1 MQYSSQTV
9 AMASERLTLRVFLP
23 NGTFNSVKYNDGT
36 DVKNIIHVVVGR
48 LAAGT
53 REYEACYA
61 MRINHTQSEE
71 TYWLNPDMAISEVS
85 DLYWNI
91 HPATEWRFELRIRF
105 IPRSY
110 RDLLERDRVTFF
122 FLYDQVRTDYMN
134 ELADTIDQDEAIRL
148 GCLEIRRLFKDMPER
163 ALDKKANF
171 EYLEKELG
179 LKRFFPKS
187 VLETVK
193 PKNMRKLIH
202 QNFKDYE
209 SMTEEEC
216 VFKFFELIFRFH
228 RYDQEKFKCAL
239 GKGWSVSVELVIG
252 PDVCISYTTDKGAA
266 PNQLA
271 DFAQVHSIKTSLV
284 EPEKK
289 GSLQLEIF
297 GASETLTITTPSLAI
312 AEDMANLV
320 DGYCKLT
327 HNSTTS
333 LITRPNAFH
342 IFQAGKRRLSASR
355 QSLTKYLQK
364 QWQKFLDSRRALPV
378 PPGMNAPNGRESRKS
393 DASSKKGSLVS
404 ESDDY
409 AEIVDDD
416 DYSMP
421 ATKDYEIARDKI
433 VLGAIIGEG
442 QFGDVHRGVYKSKEE
457 GNLDVAVK
465 TCKMDCTDTVAEKFL
480 EEAYT
485 MKQFDHPHIIRLIGV
500 CTDRP
505 IWIIMELANF
515 GELRSFLQSNKQSLD
530 LATLILYAYQL
541 STALSYLE
549 SKKFVH
555 RDIAARNVLVAAYDS
570 VKLGDFGLSRWVE
583 DQTYYKASKGKL
595 PIKWMAPESIN
606 FRRFTTASDVWMFG
620 VCMWEILMLG
630 VKPFQGVK
638 NNDVIGKIENGER
651 LAMPPNCPPNLYNIM
666 TKCWSYEP
674 SNRPLFSHLK
684 EQLRSLVC
692 MYKSQNRS
700 LILHEERM
708 AQDAAMHRDARR
720 MNQLAWGVGYGEDQ
734 PPPKP
739 SRPGYPSPRSSMGNL
754 LDQGYPVGMLPS
766 QSNPNLVLDLP
777 PWGNN
782 SMPNH
787 YQPPPANTLHPL
799 HTSWSNPNLAQSPRS
814 SWGPLPPHYQVSNIE
829 GVISPGHY
837 QTPPGLNR
845 LSTGSA
851 DGEWNRPLS
860 VEEREAMERL
870 KAEHALQMQE
880 LERRM
885 IQQKLEAQ
893 QRQCEEDQKWLQ
905 SEEVA
910 LNPIISPKLERPE
923 QMPGQTNEVEG
934 SQTDGNMPDRS
945 SSPAYADI
953 RKRPLPE
960 LPSYQQSPQEA
971 NSNEPPPKPARP
983 GLPLSPRTSNA
994 AELSSQSPPPTTPP
1008 AEAAPPPTM
1017 DLDRTNDHVFDN
1029 TTGVVRA
1036 VMEMSNK
1043 LQYAKADQYVILVK
1057 EVGLALKSLL
1067 TSVDEVTARIPADLH
1082 REIEMAH
1089 KVLSSD
1095 MANLIEKMKLAQ
1107 KYSNTTLDQEYKKGM
1122 LQSAHILAMDAKN
1135 LLDAVDS
1142 ARIKSHQIGQ
1152 S

>member
-1 MQYSSQTV
+1 
-9 AMASERLTLRVFLP
+9 MASERLTLRVFLP

-61 MRINHTQSEE
+61 MRINHTKSEE
-71 TYWLNPDMAISEVS
+71 TYWLNPDLAISEVS

-110 RDLLERDRVTFF
+110 KDLLERDRVTFF
-122 FLYDQVRTDYMN
+122 FLYDQIRTDYMN

-216 VFKFFELIFRFH
+216 VFKFFELIYRFH

-271 DFAQVHSIKTSLV
+271 DFAQVHSIKTTLV

-312 AEDMANLV
+312 AEEMANLV

-333 LITRPNAFH
+333 LITRPN
-342 IFQAGKRRLSASR
+342 
-355 QSLTKYLQK
+355 
-364 QWQKFLDSRRALPV
+364 DSRRALPV
-378 PPGMNAPNGRESRKS
+378 PPGMNSAPNGRESRKS

-404 ESDDY
+404 VATMTTTDDEDEESDDY

-421 ATKDYEIARDKI
+421 ATKDYEIAREKI

-684 EQLRSLVC
+684 EQL
-692 MYKSQNRS
+692 S

-708 AQDAAMHRDARR
+708 AMDAAMHRDARR

-766 QSNPNLVLDLP
+766 QSNPNLALDLP

-787 YQPPPANTLHPL
+787 YQ
-799 HTSWSNPNLAQSPRS
+799 
-814 SWGPLPPHYQVSNIE
+814 VSNIE
-829 GVISPGHY
+829 GVLSPGHY

-923 QMPGQTNEVEG
+923 QMPGQPNEIEG
-934 SQTDGNMPDRS
+934 SQTDGNVPDRS

-960 LPSYQQSPQEA
+960 LPSYQQSPQQEP

-1043 LQYAKADQYVILVK
+1043 LQYAKADQYVMLVK

-1067 TSVDEVTARIPADLH
+1067 TSVDEVTSRIPADLH

-1142 ARIKSHQIGQ
+1142 ARIKSHQINQ

>member
-1 MQYSSQTV
+1 
-9 AMASERLTLRVFLP
+9 MASERLTLRVFLP

-61 MRINHTQSEE
+61 MRINHTKSEE
-71 TYWLNPDMAISEVS
+71 TYWLNPDLAISEVS

-110 RDLLERDRVTFF
+110 KDLLERDRVTFF
-122 FLYDQVRTDYMN
+122 FLYDQIRTDYMN

-216 VFKFFELIFRFH
+216 VFKFFELIYRFH

-271 DFAQVHSIKTSLV
+271 DFAQVHSIKTTLV

-312 AEDMANLV
+312 AEEMANLV

-333 LITRPNAFH
+333 LITRPN
-342 IFQAGKRRLSASR
+342 
-355 QSLTKYLQK
+355 
-364 QWQKFLDSRRALPV
+364 DSRRALPV
-378 PPGMNAPNGRESRKS
+378 PPGMNSAPNGRESRKS

-421 ATKDYEIARDKI
+421 ATKDYEIAREKI

-684 EQLRSLVC
+684 EQL
-692 MYKSQNRS
+692 S

-708 AQDAAMHRDARR
+708 AMDAAMHRDARR

-766 QSNPNLVLDLP
+766 QSNPNLALDLP

-787 YQPPPANTLHPL
+787 YQ
-799 HTSWSNPNLAQSPRS
+799 
-814 SWGPLPPHYQVSNIE
+814 VSNIE
-829 GVISPGHY
+829 GVLSPGHY

-910 LNPIISPKLERPE
+910 LRPE
-923 QMPGQTNEVEG
+923 QMPGQPNEIEG
-934 SQTDGNMPDRS
+934 SQTDGNVPDRS
-945 SSPAYADI
+945 SSP
-953 RKRPLPE
+953 RPLPE
-960 LPSYQQSPQEA
+960 LPSYQQSPQQEP

-1043 LQYAKADQYVILVK
+1043 LQYAKADQYVMLVK

-1067 TSVDEVTARIPADLH
+1067 TSVDEVTSRIPADLH

-1142 ARIKSHQIGQ
+1142 ARIKSHQINQ

>member
-1 MQYSSQTV
+1 
-9 AMASERLTLRVFLP
+9 MASERLTLRVFLP

-85 DLYWNI
+85 ELYWNI

-110 RDLLERDRVTFF
+110 KDLLERDRVTFF

-216 VFKFFELIFRFH
+216 VFKFFGLIYRFH

-271 DFAQVHSIKTSLV
+271 DFAQVHSIKTTTV

-333 LITRPNAFH
+333 LITRPN
-342 IFQAGKRRLSASR
+342 
-355 QSLTKYLQK
+355 
-364 QWQKFLDSRRALPV
+364 DSRRALPV

-404 ESDDY
+404 VATMTTTDDEDEESDDY

-515 GELRSFLQSNKQSLD
+515 GELRSFLQSNKASLD

-684 EQLRSLVC
+684 EQL
-692 MYKSQNRS
+692 S

-787 YQPPPANTLHPL
+787 YQ
-799 HTSWSNPNLAQSPRS
+799 
-814 SWGPLPPHYQVSNIE
+814 VSNIE
-829 GVISPGHY
+829 GVLSPGHY

-851 DGEWNRPLS
+851 DGDWNRPLS

-905 SEEVA
+905 NEEVA
-910 LNPIISPKLERPE
+910 LRPE
-923 QMPGQTNEVEG
+923 QMPGPPNEVEG

-960 LPSYQQSPQEA
+960 LPSYQQNPQEP

-994 AELSSQSPPPTTPP
+994 ADLSSQSPPPTTPP
-1008 AEAAPPPTM
+1008 AEAAPAPTM

-1043 LQYAKADQYVILVK
+1043 LQYAKADQYVVLVK

-1067 TSVDEVTARIPADLH
+1067 TSVDEVTARIPSDLH

-1122 LQSAHILAMDAKN
+1122 LQSGHILAMDAKN

-1142 ARIKSHQIGQ
+1142 ARIKSHQINQ

>member
-1 MQYSSQTV
+1 
-9 AMASERLTLRVFLP
+9 MASERLTLRVFLP

-85 DLYWNI
+85 ELYWNI

-110 RDLLERDRVTFF
+110 KDLLERDRVTFF

-216 VFKFFELIFRFH
+216 VFKFFGLIYRFH

-271 DFAQVHSIKTSLV
+271 DFAQVHSIKTTTV

-333 LITRPNAFH
+333 LITRPN
-342 IFQAGKRRLSASR
+342 
-355 QSLTKYLQK
+355 
-364 QWQKFLDSRRALPV
+364 DSRRALPV
-378 PPGMNAPNGRESRKS
+378 PPGMNSAPNGRESRKS

-404 ESDDY
+404 VATMTTTDDEDEESDDY

-515 GELRSFLQSNKQSLD
+515 GELRSFLQSNKASLD

-684 EQLRSLVC
+684 EQL
-692 MYKSQNRS
+692 S

-787 YQPPPANTLHPL
+787 YQ
-799 HTSWSNPNLAQSPRS
+799 
-814 SWGPLPPHYQVSNIE
+814 VSNIE
-829 GVISPGHY
+829 GVLSPGHY

-851 DGEWNRPLS
+851 DGDWNRPLS

-905 SEEVA
+905 NEEVA
-910 LNPIISPKLERPE
+910 LRPE
-923 QMPGQTNEVEG
+923 QMPGPPNEVEG

-960 LPSYQQSPQEA
+960 LPSYQQNPQEP

-994 AELSSQSPPPTTPP
+994 ADLSSQSPPPTTPP
-1008 AEAAPPPTM
+1008 AEAAPAPTM

-1043 LQYAKADQYVILVK
+1043 LQYAKADQYVVLVK

-1067 TSVDEVTARIPADLH
+1067 TSVDEVTARIPSDLH

-1122 LQSAHILAMDAKN
+1122 LQSGHILAMDAKN

-1142 ARIKSHQIGQ
+1142 ARIKSHQINQ

>member
-1 MQYSSQTV
+1 M
-9 AMASERLTLRVFLP
+9 EWLR
-23 NGTFNSVKYNDGT
+23 
-36 DVKNIIHVVVGR
+36 R
-48 LAAGT
+48 
-53 REYEACYA
+53 
-61 MRINHTQSEE
+61 
-71 TYWLNPDMAISEVS
+71 
-85 DLYWNI
+85 
-91 HPATEWRFELRIRF
+91 
-105 IPRSY
+105 RS
-110 RDLLERDRVTFF
+110 
-122 FLYDQVRTDYMN
+122 
-134 ELADTIDQDEAIRL
+134 
-148 GCLEIRRLFKDMPER
+148 
-163 ALDKKANF
+163 
-171 EYLEKELG
+171 
-179 LKRFFPKS
+179 
-187 VLETVK
+187 
-193 PKNMRKLIH
+193 
-202 QNFKDYE
+202 
-209 SMTEEEC
+209 
-216 VFKFFELIFRFH
+216 
-228 RYDQEKFKCAL
+228 
-239 GKGWSVSVELVIG
+239 
-252 PDVCISYTTDKGAA
+252 
-266 PNQLA
+266 
-271 DFAQVHSIKTSLV
+271 
-284 EPEKK
+284 
-289 GSLQLEIF
+289 
-297 GASETLTITTPSLAI
+297 
-312 AEDMANLV
+312 
-320 DGYCKLT
+320 
-327 HNSTTS
+327 
-333 LITRPNAFH
+333 
-342 IFQAGKRRLSASR
+342 
-355 QSLTKYLQK
+355 
-364 QWQKFLDSRRALPV
+364 SRR
-378 PPGMNAPNGRESRKS
+378 RK
-393 DASSKKGSLVS
+393 A
-404 ESDDY
+404 
-409 AEIVDDD
+409 
-416 DYSMP
+416 
-421 ATKDYEIARDKI
+421 KDYEIAREKI

-684 EQLRSLVC
+684 EQL
-692 MYKSQNRS
+692 S

-708 AQDAAMHRDARR
+708 AMDAAMHRDARR

-766 QSNPNLVLDLP
+766 QSNPNLALDLP

-787 YQPPPANTLHPL
+787 YQ
-799 HTSWSNPNLAQSPRS
+799 
-814 SWGPLPPHYQVSNIE
+814 VSNIE
-829 GVISPGHY
+829 GVLSPGHY

-910 LNPIISPKLERPE
+910 LRPE
-923 QMPGQTNEVEG
+923 QMPGQPNEIEG
-934 SQTDGNMPDRS
+934 SQTDGNVPDRS
-945 SSPAYADI
+945 SSP
-953 RKRPLPE
+953 RPLPE
-960 LPSYQQSPQEA
+960 LPSYQQSPQQEP

-1043 LQYAKADQYVILVK
+1043 LQYAKADQYVMLVK

-1067 TSVDEVTARIPADLH
+1067 TSVDEVTSRIPADLH

-1142 ARIKSHQIGQ
+1142 ARIKSHQINQ

>member
-1 MQYSSQTV
+1 
-9 AMASERLTLRVFLP
+9 MASERLTLRVFLP

-61 MRINHTQSEE
+61 MRINHTKSEE
-71 TYWLNPDMAISEVS
+71 TYWLNPDLAISEVS

-110 RDLLERDRVTFF
+110 KDLLERDRVTFF
-122 FLYDQVRTDYMN
+122 FLYDQIRTDYMN

-216 VFKFFELIFRFH
+216 VFKFFELIYRFH

-271 DFAQVHSIKTSLV
+271 DFAQVHSIKTTLV

-312 AEDMANLV
+312 AEEMANLV

-333 LITRPNAFH
+333 LITRPN
-342 IFQAGKRRLSASR
+342 
-355 QSLTKYLQK
+355 
-364 QWQKFLDSRRALPV
+364 DSRRALPV
-378 PPGMNAPNGRESRKS
+378 PPGMNSAPNGRESRKS

-404 ESDDY
+404 VATMTTTDDEDEESDDY

-421 ATKDYEIARDKI
+421 ATKDYEIAREKI

-684 EQLRSLVC
+684 EQL
-692 MYKSQNRS
+692 S

-708 AQDAAMHRDARR
+708 AMDAAMHRDARR

-766 QSNPNLVLDLP
+766 QSNPNLALDLP

-787 YQPPPANTLHPL
+787 YQ
-799 HTSWSNPNLAQSPRS
+799 
-814 SWGPLPPHYQVSNIE
+814 VSNIE
-829 GVISPGHY
+829 GVLSPGHY

-910 LNPIISPKLERPE
+910 LRPE
-923 QMPGQTNEVEG
+923 QMPGQPNEIEG
-934 SQTDGNMPDRS
+934 SQTDGNVPDRS

-960 LPSYQQSPQEA
+960 LPSYQQSPQQEP

-1043 LQYAKADQYVILVK
+1043 LQYAKADQYVMLVK

-1067 TSVDEVTARIPADLH
+1067 TSVDEVTSRIPADLH

-1142 ARIKSHQIGQ
+1142 ARIKSHQINQ

>member
-1 MQYSSQTV
+1 
-9 AMASERLTLRVFLP
+9 MASERLTLRVFLP

-85 DLYWNI
+85 ELYWNI

-110 RDLLERDRVTFF
+110 KDLLERDRVTFF

-216 VFKFFELIFRFH
+216 VFKFFGLIYRFH

-271 DFAQVHSIKTSLV
+271 DFAQVHSIKTTTV

-333 LITRPNAFH
+333 LITRPN
-342 IFQAGKRRLSASR
+342 
-355 QSLTKYLQK
+355 
-364 QWQKFLDSRRALPV
+364 DSRRALPV
-378 PPGMNAPNGRESRKS
+378 PPGMNSAPNGRESRKS

-515 GELRSFLQSNKQSLD
+515 GELRSFLQSNKASLD

-684 EQLRSLVC
+684 EQL
-692 MYKSQNRS
+692 S

-787 YQPPPANTLHPL
+787 YQ
-799 HTSWSNPNLAQSPRS
+799 
-814 SWGPLPPHYQVSNIE
+814 VSNIE
-829 GVISPGHY
+829 GVLSPGHY

-851 DGEWNRPLS
+851 DGDWNRPLS

-905 SEEVA
+905 NEEVA

-923 QMPGQTNEVEG
+923 QMPGPPNEVEG

-960 LPSYQQSPQEA
+960 LPSYQQNPQEP

-994 AELSSQSPPPTTPP
+994 ADLSSQSPPPTTPP
-1008 AEAAPPPTM
+1008 AEAAPAPTM

-1043 LQYAKADQYVILVK
+1043 LQYAKADQYVVLVK

-1067 TSVDEVTARIPADLH
+1067 TSVDEVTARIPSDLH

-1122 LQSAHILAMDAKN
+1122 LQSGHILAMDAKN

-1142 ARIKSHQIGQ
+1142 ARIKSHQINQ

>member
-1 MQYSSQTV
+1 
-9 AMASERLTLRVFLP
+9 MASERLTLRVFLP

-85 DLYWNI
+85 ELYWNI

-110 RDLLERDRVTFF
+110 KDLLERDRVTFF

-216 VFKFFELIFRFH
+216 VFKFFGLIYRFH

-271 DFAQVHSIKTSLV
+271 DFAQVHSIKTTTV

-333 LITRPNAFH
+333 LITRPN
-342 IFQAGKRRLSASR
+342 
-355 QSLTKYLQK
+355 
-364 QWQKFLDSRRALPV
+364 DSRRALPV
-378 PPGMNAPNGRESRKS
+378 PPGMNNAPNGRESRKS

-404 ESDDY
+404 VATMTTTDDEDEESDDY

-515 GELRSFLQSNKQSLD
+515 GELRSFLQSNKASLD

-684 EQLRSLVC
+684 EQL
-692 MYKSQNRS
+692 S

-787 YQPPPANTLHPL
+787 YQ
-799 HTSWSNPNLAQSPRS
+799 
-814 SWGPLPPHYQVSNIE
+814 VSNIE
-829 GVISPGHY
+829 GVLSPGHY

-851 DGEWNRPLS
+851 DGDWNRPLS

-905 SEEVA
+905 NEEVA

-923 QMPGQTNEVEG
+923 QMPGPPNEVEG

-960 LPSYQQSPQEA
+960 LPSYQQNPQEP

-994 AELSSQSPPPTTPP
+994 ADLSSQSPPPTTPP
-1008 AEAAPPPTM
+1008 AEAAPAPTM

-1043 LQYAKADQYVILVK
+1043 LQYAKADQYVVLVK

-1067 TSVDEVTARIPADLH
+1067 TSVDEVTARIPSDLH

-1122 LQSAHILAMDAKN
+1122 LQSGHILAMDAKN

-1142 ARIKSHQIGQ
+1142 ARIKSHQINQ

>member
-1 MQYSSQTV
+1 
-9 AMASERLTLRVFLP
+9 MASERLTLRVFLP

-85 DLYWNI
+85 ELYWNI

-110 RDLLERDRVTFF
+110 KDLLERDRVTFF

-216 VFKFFELIFRFH
+216 VFKFFGLIYRFH

-271 DFAQVHSIKTSLV
+271 DFAQVHSIKTTTV

-333 LITRPNAFH
+333 LITRPN
-342 IFQAGKRRLSASR
+342 
-355 QSLTKYLQK
+355 
-364 QWQKFLDSRRALPV
+364 DSRRALPV
-378 PPGMNAPNGRESRKS
+378 PPGMNSAPNGRESRKS

-404 ESDDY
+404 VATMTTTDDEDEESDDY

-515 GELRSFLQSNKQSLD
+515 GELRSFLQSNKASLD

-684 EQLRSLVC
+684 EQL
-692 MYKSQNRS
+692 S

-787 YQPPPANTLHPL
+787 YQ
-799 HTSWSNPNLAQSPRS
+799 
-814 SWGPLPPHYQVSNIE
+814 VSNIE
-829 GVISPGHY
+829 GVLSPGHY

-851 DGEWNRPLS
+851 DGDWNRPLS

-905 SEEVA
+905 NEEVA

-923 QMPGQTNEVEG
+923 QMPGPPNEVEG

-960 LPSYQQSPQEA
+960 LPSYQQNPQEP

-994 AELSSQSPPPTTPP
+994 ADLSSQSPPPTTPP
-1008 AEAAPPPTM
+1008 AEAAPAPTM

-1043 LQYAKADQYVILVK
+1043 LQYAKADQYVVLVK

-1067 TSVDEVTARIPADLH
+1067 TSVDEVTARIPSDLH

-1122 LQSAHILAMDAKN
+1122 LQSGHILAMDAKN

-1142 ARIKSHQIGQ
+1142 ARIKSHQINQ

>member
-1 MQYSSQTV
+1 
-9 AMASERLTLRVFLP
+9 MASERLTLRVFLP

-61 MRINHTQSEE
+61 MRINHTKSEE
-71 TYWLNPDMAISEVS
+71 TYWLNPDLAISEVS

-110 RDLLERDRVTFF
+110 KDLLERDRVTFF
-122 FLYDQVRTDYMN
+122 FLYDQIRTDYMN

-216 VFKFFELIFRFH
+216 VFKFFELIYRFH

-271 DFAQVHSIKTSLV
+271 DFAQVHSIKTTLV

-312 AEDMANLV
+312 AEEMANLV

-333 LITRPNAFH
+333 LITRPN
-342 IFQAGKRRLSASR
+342 
-355 QSLTKYLQK
+355 
-364 QWQKFLDSRRALPV
+364 DSRRALPV
-378 PPGMNAPNGRESRKS
+378 PPGMNSAPNGRESRKS

-421 ATKDYEIARDKI
+421 ATKDYEIAREKI

-684 EQLRSLVC
+684 EQL
-692 MYKSQNRS
+692 S

-708 AQDAAMHRDARR
+708 AMDAAMHRDARR

-766 QSNPNLVLDLP
+766 QSNPNLALDLP

-787 YQPPPANTLHPL
+787 YQ
-799 HTSWSNPNLAQSPRS
+799 
-814 SWGPLPPHYQVSNIE
+814 VSNIE
-829 GVISPGHY
+829 GVLSPGHY

-910 LNPIISPKLERPE
+910 LRPE
-923 QMPGQTNEVEG
+923 QMPGQPNEIEG
-934 SQTDGNMPDRS
+934 SQTDGNVPDRS

-960 LPSYQQSPQEA
+960 LPSYQQSPQQEP

-1043 LQYAKADQYVILVK
+1043 LQYAKADQYVMLVK

-1067 TSVDEVTARIPADLH
+1067 TSVDEVTSRIPADLH

-1142 ARIKSHQIGQ
+1142 ARIKSHQINQ

>member
-1 MQYSSQTV
+1 
-9 AMASERLTLRVFLP
+9 MASERLTLRVFLP

-85 DLYWNI
+85 ELYWNI

-110 RDLLERDRVTFF
+110 KDLLERDRVTFF

-216 VFKFFELIFRFH
+216 VFKFFGLIYRFH

-271 DFAQVHSIKTSLV
+271 DFAQVHSIKTTTV

-333 LITRPNAFH
+333 LITRPN
-342 IFQAGKRRLSASR
+342 
-355 QSLTKYLQK
+355 
-364 QWQKFLDSRRALPV
+364 DSRRALPV
-378 PPGMNAPNGRESRKS
+378 PPGMNSAPNGRESRKS

-404 ESDDY
+404 VATMTTTDDEDEESDDY

-515 GELRSFLQSNKQSLD
+515 GELRSFLQSNKASLD

-684 EQLRSLVC
+684 EQL
-692 MYKSQNRS
+692 S

-787 YQPPPANTLHPL
+787 YQ
-799 HTSWSNPNLAQSPRS
+799 
-814 SWGPLPPHYQVSNIE
+814 VSNIE
-829 GVISPGHY
+829 GVLSPGHY

-851 DGEWNRPLS
+851 DGDWNRPLS

-905 SEEVA
+905 NEEVA
-910 LNPIISPKLERPE
+910 LRPE
-923 QMPGQTNEVEG
+923 QMPGPPNEVEG

-945 SSPAYADI
+945 SSP
-953 RKRPLPE
+953 RPLPE
-960 LPSYQQSPQEA
+960 LPSYQQNPQEP

-994 AELSSQSPPPTTPP
+994 ADLSSQSPPPTTPP
-1008 AEAAPPPTM
+1008 AEAAPAPTM

-1043 LQYAKADQYVILVK
+1043 LQYAKADQYVVLVK

-1067 TSVDEVTARIPADLH
+1067 TSVDEVTARIPSDLH

-1122 LQSAHILAMDAKN
+1122 LQSGHILAMDAKN

-1142 ARIKSHQIGQ
+1142 ARIKSHQINQ

>member
-1 MQYSSQTV
+1 
-9 AMASERLTLRVFLP
+9 MASERLTLRVFLP

-85 DLYWNI
+85 ELYWNI

-110 RDLLERDRVTFF
+110 KDLLERDRVTFF

-216 VFKFFELIFRFH
+216 VFKFFGLIYRFH

-271 DFAQVHSIKTSLV
+271 DFAQVHSIKTTTV

-333 LITRPNAFH
+333 LITRPN
-342 IFQAGKRRLSASR
+342 
-355 QSLTKYLQK
+355 
-364 QWQKFLDSRRALPV
+364 DSRRALPV
-378 PPGMNAPNGRESRKS
+378 PPGMNNAPNGRESRKS

-404 ESDDY
+404 VATMTTTDDEDEESDDY

-515 GELRSFLQSNKQSLD
+515 GELRSFLQSNKASLD

-684 EQLRSLVC
+684 EQL
-692 MYKSQNRS
+692 S

-799 HTSWSNPNLAQSPRS
+799 HSSWSNPNLAQSPRS

-829 GVISPGHY
+829 GVLSPGHY

-851 DGEWNRPLS
+851 DGDWNRPLS

-905 SEEVA
+905 NEEVA
-910 LNPIISPKLERPE
+910 LRPE
-923 QMPGQTNEVEG
+923 QMPGPPNEVEG

-945 SSPAYADI
+945 SSP
-953 RKRPLPE
+953 RPLPE
-960 LPSYQQSPQEA
+960 LPSYQQNPQEP

-994 AELSSQSPPPTTPP
+994 ADLSSQSPPPTTPP
-1008 AEAAPPPTM
+1008 AEAAPAPTM

-1043 LQYAKADQYVILVK
+1043 LQYAKADQYVVLVK

-1067 TSVDEVTARIPADLH
+1067 TSVDEVTARIPSDLH

-1122 LQSAHILAMDAKN
+1122 LQSGHILAMDAKN

-1142 ARIKSHQIGQ
+1142 ARIKSHQINQ